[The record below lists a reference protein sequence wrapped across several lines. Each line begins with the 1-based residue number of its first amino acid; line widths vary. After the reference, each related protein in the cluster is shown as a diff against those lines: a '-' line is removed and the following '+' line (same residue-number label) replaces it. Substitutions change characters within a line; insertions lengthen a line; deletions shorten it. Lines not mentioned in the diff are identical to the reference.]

1 MFVKIEKN
9 WGLGI
14 GDWGLGIGDWADPAI
29 VNFLLEHLRTPK
41 VDFSKIKFPSYI
53 KYLNNIK

>member
-1 MFVKIEKN
+1 MFLNLVLDVWN
-9 WGLGI
+9 N
-14 GDWGLGIGDWADPAI
+14 I

-41 VDFSKIKFPSYI
+41 VDFYKIRFPSYI